1 MFDPKRTSFGRH
13 ETFSLRFSWL
23 TKGYQAFRKMPE
35 IFNADNATIELG
47 VGKNMVASIR
57 YWLRACQIIKA
68 DSSATTEIGEAIF
81 NEKTGFD
88 PYLED
93 EATIWLLHWL
103 LASNSSVATSWYW
116 FFNKYHKPEF
126 TSQELVTSLNDFV
139 KDVIIEGK
147 KPSLATLKNDAQLIH
162 RMYTQS
168 KGNGRT
174 PLEEA
179 LDSPLA
185 LLRIMSQAAGG
196 RRFISR
202 PEARAT
208 LPLAVLGYAVIQVMQ
223 DRNLKSIPIEDLMY
237 ARGSFCAPGAVFR
250 LTEND
255 LITKLEKLVNYL
267 PGVFDI
273 RDTAGIH
280 QLFLINECSSVDFL
294 NEHYKNTSE
303 VAA

>member
-1 MFDPKRTSFGRH
+1 MFNPKQTSFGRH

-23 TKGYQAFRKMPE
+23 TKGFQAFKRMPDV
-35 IFNADNATIELG
+35 FNADTATVDLG

-57 YWLRACQIIKA
+57 YWLRACQIITP
-68 DSSATTEIGEAIF
+68 DSSATTEIGESIF

-103 LASNSSVATSWYW
+103 LASNSSLATSWYW

-126 TSQELVTSLNDFV
+126 TSEELVTSLNDFV

-147 KPSLATLKNDAQLIH
+147 KPSIATLKNDAQLIH

-185 LLRIMSQAAGG
+185 LLRLMTQTAGG
-196 RRFISR
+196 RRYISR
-202 PEARAT
+202 PEVRHT
-208 LPLAVLGYAVIQVMQ
+208 LPLAVLGYSVIQIMAE
-223 DRNLKSIPIEDLMY
+223 RNLKSIPIEDLMY
-237 ARGSFCAPGAVFR
+237 SRGAYCAPGAVFR

-255 LITKLEKLVNYL
+255 LITKLEKLVHYL
-267 PGVFDI
+267 PNILDI

-280 QLFLINECSSVDFL
+280 QVFLINECEAVEFL
-294 NEHYKNTSE
+294 HEHYKNAVE
-303 VAA
+303 VAE

>member
-1 MFDPKRTSFGRH
+1 MFDPKKTSFGRH

-23 TKGYQAFRKMPE
+23 TKGYQAFKKDPDV
-35 IFNADNATIELG
+35 FNSDGATIELG

-57 YWLRACQIIKA
+57 YWLRACQIITP
-68 DSSATTEIGEAIF
+68 DSSSITNIGESIF
-81 NEKTGFD
+81 NEETGFD

-103 LASNSSVATSWYW
+103 LSTNSSVATSWYW

-126 TSQELVTSLNDFV
+126 TSEELATSLNDFV

-147 KPSLATLKNDAQLIH
+147 KPSIATLKNDSQLIH

-174 PLEEA
+174 PMEDA

-185 LLRIMSQAAGG
+185 LLRLMSQTAGG
-196 RRFISR
+196 RRYISR
-202 PEARAT
+202 PEIRPT
-208 LPLAVLGYAVIQVMQ
+208 LPLAVLGYALVEIMKE
-223 DRNLKSIPIEDLMY
+223 RNLKSIPIEDLMY
-237 ARGSFCAPGAVFR
+237 SRSVYCALGAVFR

-255 LITKLEKLVNYL
+255 LVTKLEQLVTYL
-267 PGVFDI
+267 PDTFDI

-280 QLFLINECSSVDFL
+280 QVFLINECSSLSFL
-294 NEHYKNTSE
+294 HQHYKNTLE
-303 VAA
+303 VVV